1 MNILV
6 IILVIYLIIM
16 LMLLLDNKLECYLLY
31 HKEWTFWKKVI
42 KNFDKKIFCRKSSDG
57 TILYEIT
64 IDGIRYKMY
73 YWYDKSISL
82 HGDNIYCYD
91 KYHQKK
97 VRELFE
103 KELSNLE

>member
-1 MNILV
+1 MKIITLIISIWIW
-6 IILVIYLIIM
+6 IILLSIVCCSNTLY
-16 LMLLLDNKLECYLLY
+16 CYFFC

-42 KNFDKKIFCRKSSDG
+42 KNFDKKIFCCKFSDG

-82 HGDNIYCYD
+82 HGDNLYCYD

-103 KELSNLE
+103 KELSK

>member
-42 KNFDKKIFCRKSSDG
+42 KNFDKKIFCRKFSDG

-82 HGDNIYCYD
+82 HGDNLYCYD